1 MILRPNI
8 ETLTTAEM
16 IGSPTTRKSP
26 IPDTTTKEA
35 YLETTILVPETE
47 KGTKTKLGALSF
59 ANSVFDVLKG
69 KTWREALRHATNSS
83 VNLGT
88 VKEASESANITGP
101 LTSSEENDK
110 DQSMWNSL
118 FRALAK
124 EAEKASNSG
133 PSELLTEAITPSA
146 NVNLNT
152 DAAVVTDFT
161 RLEKEQIGYF
171 TITMKPKVT
180 TAMPESN
187 HYTKTSIEDEVYFDD
202 MKKPQDIVKP
212 IHIQPITLTSI
223 TMKPPTPASMTTTT
237 TQSKTPAQS
246 TTTRCKTLT
255 TMEGSAQG
263 TLITT
268 SVTAVASES
277 SLSTSSVIFTTEKSK
292 TTPLSTSA
300 LSSRFP
306 STTRST
312 SPKITIFLT
321 TISPTPSRLTTL
333 TTTPRSTSIQTNSKT
348 TPTKSTGNTTSTPTD
363 ARNEAEVRSKSQTKD
378 YSWLGLI
385 SFIG

>member
-1 MILRPNI
+1 
-8 ETLTTAEM
+8 M

-26 IPDTTTKEA
+26 IPDTTTEEA

-69 KTWREALRHATNSS
+69 KTWREALRPATNSS
-83 VNLGT
+83 VTLGT
-88 VKEASESANITGP
+88 VEEATESANVTGP

-202 MKKPQDIVKP
+202 I
-212 IHIQPITLTSI
+212 
-223 TMKPPTPASMTTTT
+223 
-237 TQSKTPAQS
+237 
-246 TTTRCKTLT
+246 
-255 TMEGSAQG
+255 
-263 TLITT
+263 
-268 SVTAVASES
+268 
-277 SLSTSSVIFTTEKSK
+277 
-292 TTPLSTSA
+292 
-300 LSSRFP
+300 
-306 STTRST
+306 
-312 SPKITIFLT
+312 
-321 TISPTPSRLTTL
+321 
-333 TTTPRSTSIQTNSKT
+333 NS
-348 TPTKSTGNTTSTPTD
+348 
-363 ARNEAEVRSKSQTKD
+363 
-378 YSWLGLI
+378 
-385 SFIG
+385 